1 MVSNFNSG
9 QAIKTF
15 VVGPVNFSDGPKEMN
30 KEVYLRPGLPG
41 LKSMFQVTLDENKW
55 LDKTNICCE
64 IQHYKQFNLNDVC

>member
-30 KEVYLRPGLPG
+30 KKSTYVQVYLVWNLCS
-41 LKSMFQVTLDENKW
+41 KSRWMKING
-55 LDKTNICCE
+55 
-64 IQHYKQFNLNDVC
+64 

>member
-30 KEVYLRPGLPG
+30 K
-41 LKSMFQVTLDENKW
+41 
-55 LDKTNICCE
+55 
-64 IQHYKQFNLNDVC
+64 